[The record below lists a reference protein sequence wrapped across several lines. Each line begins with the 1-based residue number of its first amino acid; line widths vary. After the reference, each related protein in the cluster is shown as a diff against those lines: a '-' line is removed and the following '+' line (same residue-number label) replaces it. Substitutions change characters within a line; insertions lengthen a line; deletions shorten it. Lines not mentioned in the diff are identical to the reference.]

1 MSSTEH
7 YRQRLDAERDA
18 AAVYRALA
26 TRRHGVEHELLIAL
40 ARAEERHAAHW
51 AHLLDEPEVPPHRLG
66 LRARI
71 LSWLARRVGS
81 LLVLSLV
88 QRAELRDTYS
98 EEPDATP
105 ALAADERVHARVV
118 AGLARRR
125 RARASGTLRASV
137 FGVNDGLVSN
147 LSLVLGVAGA
157 GVAPT
162 TVLITGLAGL
172 LSGALSMAA
181 GEYVSV
187 RSQLELIHGRP
198 PRLDPETLTAL
209 RGAGRRELALA
220 FQAEGMS
227 REDAEQRAAELLT
240 EAHIGE
246 EDAEHVTEDVVGSA
260 SGAAISSFGSFAIGA
275 SLPVLPFFLTTGGAA
290 EVIAA
295 AIAALALFLAGA
307 AAAVLSGG
315 PVLVRGL
322 RQLAIGMVAA
332 AVTYGLGNLFGVV
345 LD

>member
-1 MSSTEH
+1 MSSSER

-26 TRRHGVEHELLIAL
+26 ARRHGEEHELLIAL
-40 ARAEERHAAHW
+40 AQAEERHAAHW

-98 EEPDATP
+98 DEPDATP
-105 ALAADERVHARVV
+105 VLAADERVHARVV
-118 AGLARRR
+118 GALARRR
-125 RARASGTLRASV
+125 RARASGTFRAAI
-137 FGVNDGLVSN
+137 FGINDGLVSN

-187 RSQLELIHGRP
+187 RSQRELIHSRP
-198 PRLDPETLTAL
+198 PRLGPETLGAL
-209 RGAGRRELALA
+209 RGADSHELALA

-227 REDAEQRAAELLT
+227 KEYAEQRAGELL
-240 EAHIGE
+240 EQAHLGE
-246 EDAEHVTEDVVGSA
+246 EDLEHPTEDVVGTA
-260 SGAAISSFGSFAIGA
+260 AGAATSSFASFAIGA
-275 SLPVLPFFLTTGGAA
+275 SLPVLPFFFLTGAA
-290 EVIAA
+290 AELTATVIAA
-295 AIAALALFLAGA
+295 IALFAAGA

-315 PVLVRGL
+315 PVLIRGL
-322 RQLAIGMVAA
+322 RQLAIGMLAA
-332 AVTYGLGNLFGVV
+332 AITYGVGNVFGVV